1 MMEYNFYRLNKF
13 DIIFLFENLESLT
26 LSTKTKLIINKDNII
41 DDLRNRLTDSEIDKL
56 SNISLNVSISDKLT
70 KLPIENRTNLLSGI
84 IQMSSESIEDIV
96 TIIKTFRNTVAK
108 IGLKDSREIYTA
120 FYKHILKD
128 KITVFSI
135 LEKSLQSND
144 IDEVLT
150 RSPIK
155 TIYDIWLLVKK
166 SRVTAIAT
174 NILYNALKIDDESIR
189 DFLIQSIQIM
199 NGSGNDGVIHIIKQ
213 VEDTG
218 LAEYDVPETN
228 IPDIDIP
235 SEDISENINI
245 IGDNLFSDRPQFIH
259 DLKNEIV
266 KLDTD
271 SIMRYVG
278 HQDHISYS
286 INPQSLGYLISNNDF
301 LIAKVNIRDM
311 GMYTIVKYEG
321 ILYLLF
327 ELGGNTIQGI
337 SFPVEAGGERKI
349 LAIPVDTNVTYSIK
363 EPSIE

>member
-41 DDLRNRLTDSEIDKL
+41 DDLRNHLTDSEIDKL
-56 SNISLNVSISDKLT
+56 S
-70 KLPIENRTNLLSGI
+70 IENRTNLLSSV

-96 TIIKTFRNTVAK
+96 TIIKTFRNTVSK
-108 IGLKDSREIYTA
+108 IGPKDSREIYNA
-120 FYKHILKD
+120 FYKYVLKD
-128 KITVFSI
+128 KITMFSI
-135 LEKSLQSND
+135 LQKSLQSND
-144 IDEVLT
+144 VDEVLS
-150 RSPIK
+150 RSPVK
-155 TIYDIWLLVKK
+155 TIYSLWL
-166 SRVTAIAT
+166 STTNAHVTAIAT
-174 NILYNALKIDDESIR
+174 NMLYNALDIDDESIR
-189 DFLIQSIQIM
+189 DFLIHSMQIM
-199 NGSGNDGVIHIIKQ
+199 NDYDTDDIVHIIKQ
-213 VEDTG
+213 AEDSG
-218 LAEYDVPETN
+218 LVEYDVPEADTDIK
-228 IPDIDIP
+228 IPV
-235 SEDISENINI
+235 EDVSENINI

-271 SIMRYVG
+271 SIIRYVG
-278 HQDHISYS
+278 HQDHISYTV
-286 INPQSLGYLISNNDF
+286 NPQSLGYLIDNKDF

-321 ILYLLF
+321 VLYLLF

-349 LAIPVDTNVTYSIK
+349 LAIPVDTNVKYSIK

>member
-1 MMEYNFYRLNKF
+1 MMEYNFYNLDKF
-13 DIIFLFENLESLT
+13 DIIFLFENLESLN

-41 DDLRNRLTDSEIDKL
+41 NNLGNELSDSEISYL

-70 KLPIENRTNLLSGI
+70 KLPIENRVQLLSPI
-84 IQMSSESIEDIV
+84 ISMRSESIEDIV
-96 TIIKTFRNTVAK
+96 TVIKAFRNLVR
-108 IGLKDSREIYTA
+108 GLGDKESYELYNA
-120 FYKHILKD
+120 FYKHILKN
-128 KITVFSI
+128 KITVYSI
-135 LEKSLQSND
+135 LQKALPS
-144 IDEVLT
+144 IDEEVSLF

-155 TIYDIWLLVKK
+155 TIYQLWL
-166 SRVTAIAT
+166 SRINAHVIAIAT
-174 NILYNALKIDDESIR
+174 NMLYNALKIDEEEIR
-189 DFLIQSIQIM
+189 EFLIHSIQVLTDY
-199 NGSGNDGVIHIIKQ
+199 GSEDILHILKQ
-213 VEDTG
+213 VEDSG
-218 LAEYDVPETN
+218 LAEYDVPEIN
-228 IPDIDIP
+228 ISDVDIS

-278 HQDHISYS
+278 HQDHISYTV
-286 INPQSLGYLISNNDF
+286 NPQSLGYLIDNKDF
-301 LIAKVNIRDM
+301 LIAKVNIKDM

-349 LAIPVDTNVTYSIK
+349 LAIPLDTNVKYSIK

>member
-13 DIIFLFENLESLT
+13 DIIFLFDNLESLT

-41 DDLRNRLTDSEIDKL
+41 DDLRNHLTDSEIDKL
-56 SNISLNVSISDKLT
+56 SNTSLNVSISDKLT
-70 KLPIENRTNLLSGI
+70 KLPIENRTNLLSNV

-96 TIIKTFRNTVAK
+96 TIIKTFRNIVSK
-108 IGLKDSREIYTA
+108 IGPKDSREIYNA
-120 FYKHILKD
+120 FYKHVLKD

-135 LEKSLQSND
+135 LQKSLQSND
-144 IDEVLT
+144 VDEVLA
-150 RSPIK
+150 RSPIN
-155 TIYDIWLLVKK
+155 TIYSLWL
-166 SRVTAIAT
+166 STTNAHVTAITT
-174 NILYNALKIDDESIR
+174 NMLYNALDIDDESIR
-189 DFLIQSIQIM
+189 DFLIHSMQIM
-199 NGSGNDGVIHIIKQ
+199 NDYGIDDIVNIIKQ
-213 VEDTG
+213 VEDSG
-218 LAEYDVPETN
+218 LVEYDVPEADTDIK
-228 IPDIDIP
+228 IPV
-235 SEDISENINI
+235 EDVSENINI

-271 SIMRYVG
+271 SIIRYIG
-278 HQDHISYS
+278 HQDHISYTV
-286 INPQSLGYLISNNDF
+286 NPQSLGYLIDNEDF

-321 ILYLLF
+321 VLYLLF

-337 SFPVEAGGERKI
+337 SFPVDAGGERKI
-349 LAIPVDTNVTYSIK
+349 LAIPVDINVKYSIK

>member
-1 MMEYNFYRLNKF
+1 MEYDFYKLDKF

-41 DDLRNRLTDSEIDKL
+41 NNLGNELSDSEISYL

-70 KLPIENRTNLLSGI
+70 KLPIENRVQLLSSI
-84 IQMSSESIEDIV
+84 ISMRSESIEDIV
-96 TIIKTFRNTVAK
+96 TIIKAFRNLVR
-108 IGLKDSREIYTA
+108 GLGDKESYELYNA
-120 FYKHILKD
+120 FYKHILKN
-128 KITVFSI
+128 KITVYSI
-135 LEKSLQSND
+135 LQKSLQSND
-144 IDEVLT
+144 VDEVLT
-150 RSPIK
+150 RSPIE
-155 TIYDIWLLVKK
+155 TIYSLWL
-166 SRVTAIAT
+166 STTNAHVTAIAT
-174 NILYNALKIDDESIR
+174 NMMYNALDIDNESIR
-189 DFLIQSIQIM
+189 DLLIHSMQIM
-199 NGSGNDGVIHIIKQ
+199 NDYGTDDIVHIIKQ
-213 VEDTG
+213 VEDSG
-218 LAEYDVPETN
+218 LVEYDVPEADTDIK
-228 IPDIDIP
+228 IPV
-235 SEDISENINI
+235 EDVSENINI

-278 HQDHISYS
+278 HQDHISYTV
-286 INPQSLGYLISNNDF
+286 NPQSLGYLIDNKDF

-321 ILYLLF
+321 VLYLLF

-337 SFPVEAGGERKI
+337 SFPVDAGGERKI
-349 LAIPVDTNVTYSIK
+349 LAIPVDTNVKYSIK

>member
-1 MMEYNFYRLNKF
+1 MEYNFYNLDKF

-41 DDLRNRLTDSEIDKL
+41 NNLGNELSDSEISYL

-70 KLPIENRTNLLSGI
+70 KLPIENRTNLLSSI
-84 IQMSSESIEDIV
+84 IQMSSESIEDVV
-96 TIIKTFRNTVAK
+96 TIIKTFRNIVSK
-108 IGLKDSREIYTA
+108 IGDKDSREVYNA
-120 FYKHILKD
+120 FYKHILKN

-135 LEKSLQSND
+135 LQKSLQSDD
-144 IDEVLT
+144 IDDILS

-155 TIYDIWLLVKK
+155 TIYDLWILTKNAHVI
-166 SRVTAIAT
+166 AIAT
-174 NILYNALKIDDESIR
+174 NMLYNALQIDDESIR

-199 NGSGNDGVIHIIKQ
+199 NDYGTDGIVDIIKQ
-213 VEDTG
+213 VEESG
-218 LAEYDVPETN
+218 LVEYDVPETN
-228 IPDIDIP
+228 ISDVDIS

-271 SIMRYVG
+271 SIMRYIG

-286 INPQSLGYLISNNDF
+286 INPQSLGYLIDNNDF

-349 LAIPVDTNVTYSIK
+349 LAIPVDTNVKYSIK

>member
-1 MMEYNFYRLNKF
+1 MEYNFYRLNKF

-41 DDLRNRLTDSEIDKL
+41 DDLRNKLTDSEIDKL
-56 SNISLNVSISDKLT
+56 SNISLNVSISNKLT

-96 TIIKTFRNTVAK
+96 TIIKTFRNTVSK
-108 IGLKDSREIYTA
+108 IGPKDSREIYNA
-120 FYKHILKD
+120 FYKHVLKD

-135 LEKSLQSND
+135 LQKSLQSND
-144 IDEVLT
+144 VDEVLT

-155 TIYDIWLLVKK
+155 TIYSLWL
-166 SRVTAIAT
+166 STTNAHVTAIAT
-174 NILYNALKIDDESIR
+174 NMLYNALDIDDESIR
-189 DFLIQSIQIM
+189 DFLIHSMQIM
-199 NGSGNDGVIHIIKQ
+199 NDYGTDDIVNIIKQ
-213 VEDTG
+213 VEDSG
-218 LAEYDVPETN
+218 LVEYNVPETN
-228 IPDIDIP
+228 TTDIDIP
-235 SEDISENINI
+235 VGDVSENINI

-278 HQDHISYS
+278 HQDHISYTV
-286 INPQSLGYLISNNDF
+286 NPQSLGYLIDNKDF

-321 ILYLLF
+321 VLYLLF

-337 SFPVEAGGERKI
+337 SFPVDAGGERKI
-349 LAIPVDTNVTYSIK
+349 LAIPVDTNVKYSIK

>member
-13 DIIFLFENLESLT
+13 DIIFLFDNLESLT

-41 DDLRNRLTDSEIDKL
+41 DDLRNHLTDSEIDKL
-56 SNISLNVSISDKLT
+56 LNTSLNVSISDKLT
-70 KLPIENRTNLLSGI
+70 KLLIENRTNLLSMI
-84 IQMSSESIEDIV
+84 IPMSSESIEDIV
-96 TIIKTFRNTVAK
+96 TIIKTFRNTVSK
-108 IGLKDSREIYTA
+108 IGPKDSREIYNA
-120 FYKHILKD
+120 FYKHVLKD

-135 LEKSLQSND
+135 LQKSLQSND
-144 IDEVLT
+144 VDEVLT
-150 RSPIK
+150 RSPIN
-155 TIYDIWLLVKK
+155 TIYSLWL
-166 SRVTAIAT
+166 STTNAHVTAIAT
-174 NILYNALKIDDESIR
+174 NMLYNALDIDDESIR
-189 DFLIQSIQIM
+189 DFLIHSMQIM
-199 NGSGNDGVIHIIKQ
+199 NDYGTDDIVHIIKQ
-213 VEDTG
+213 VEDSG
-218 LAEYDVPETN
+218 LVEYDVPEADTDIK
-228 IPDIDIP
+228 IPV
-235 SEDISENINI
+235 EDVSENINI
-245 IGDNLFSDRPQFIH
+245 IGDNLFSDRPQFIY

-278 HQDHISYS
+278 HQDHISYTV
-286 INPQSLGYLISNNDF
+286 NPQSLGYLIDNKDF

-337 SFPVEAGGERKI
+337 SFPVDAGGERKI
-349 LAIPVDTNVTYSIK
+349 LAIPVDTNVKYSIK

>member
-13 DIIFLFENLESLT
+13 DIIFLFDNLESLT

-41 DDLRNRLTDSEIDKL
+41 DDLRNSLTDSEIEQITNTS
-56 SNISLNVSISDKLT
+56 SNISISDKLL
-70 KLPIENRTNLLSGI
+70 KLPIESRVNLLSSI
-84 IQMSSESIEDIV
+84 ISMSSESIEDIV
-96 TIIKTFRNTVAK
+96 IIIKTFRNTVSK
-108 IGLKDSREIYTA
+108 IGPKDSREIYNA
-120 FYKHILKD
+120 FYKHVLKD

-135 LEKSLQSND
+135 LQKSLQSND
-144 IDEVLT
+144 VDEVLT

-155 TIYDIWLLVKK
+155 TIYSLWLTTTNAH
-166 SRVTAIAT
+166 VTAIAT
-174 NILYNALKIDDESIR
+174 NMLYNALDIDDESIR
-189 DFLIQSIQIM
+189 DFLIHSMQIM
-199 NGSGNDGVIHIIKQ
+199 NDYGTDDIVHIIKQ
-213 VEDTG
+213 VEDSG
-218 LAEYDVPETN
+218 LVEYDVPEA
-228 IPDIDIP
+228 DIDIKIP
-235 SEDISENINI
+235 VEDVSENINI
-245 IGDNLFSDRPQFIH
+245 IGDNLFSDKPQFIH

-271 SIMRYVG
+271 SIIRYIG

-286 INPQSLGYLISNNDF
+286 VNPQSLGYLIDNKDF

-311 GMYTIVKYEG
+311 GMYTIIKYEG
-321 ILYLLF
+321 VLYLLF

-337 SFPVEAGGERKI
+337 SFPVDAGGERKI

>member
-13 DIIFLFENLESLT
+13 DIIFLFDNLESLT
-26 LSTKTKLIINKDNII
+26 LPTKTKLIINKDNII
-41 DDLRNRLTDSEIDKL
+41 DDLRNHLTDSEIDKL
-56 SNISLNVSISDKLT
+56 SNTSLNVLISDKLT
-70 KLPIENRTNLLSGI
+70 KLPIENRTNLLSSV

-96 TIIKTFRNTVAK
+96 TIIKTFRNIVSK
-108 IGLKDSREIYTA
+108 IGPKDSREIYNA
-120 FYKHILKD
+120 FYKHVLKD

-135 LEKSLQSND
+135 LQKSLQSND
-144 IDEVLT
+144 VDEVLT

-155 TIYDIWLLVKK
+155 TIYSLWL
-166 SRVTAIAT
+166 STTNAHVTAIAT
-174 NILYNALKIDDESIR
+174 NMLYNALDIDDESIR
-189 DFLIQSIQIM
+189 DFLIHSMQIM
-199 NGSGNDGVIHIIKQ
+199 NDYGTDDIVNIIKQ
-213 VEDTG
+213 VEDSG
-218 LAEYDVPETN
+218 LVEYDVPEADTDIK
-228 IPDIDIP
+228 IPV
-235 SEDISENINI
+235 EDVSENINI

-278 HQDHISYS
+278 HQDHISYTV
-286 INPQSLGYLISNNDF
+286 NPQSLGYLIDNEDF

-321 ILYLLF
+321 VLYLLF

-337 SFPVEAGGERKI
+337 SFPVDAGGERKI
-349 LAIPVDTNVTYSIK
+349 LAIPVDTNVKYSIK

>member
-1 MMEYNFYRLNKF
+1 MEYDFYNLDKF

-41 DDLRNRLTDSEIDKL
+41 NNLGNELSDSEISYL

-70 KLPIENRTNLLSGI
+70 KLPIENRVQLLSPI
-84 IQMSSESIEDIV
+84 ISMRSESIEDIV
-96 TIIKTFRNTVAK
+96 IIIKAFRNLVR
-108 IGLKDSREIYTA
+108 GLGDKESYELYNA
-120 FYKHILKD
+120 FYKHILKN
-128 KITVFSI
+128 KITVYSI
-135 LEKSLQSND
+135 LQKALPSTDEEASLF
-144 IDEVLT
+144 

-155 TIYDIWLLVKK
+155 TIYQLWI
-166 SRVTAIAT
+166 SRINAHVIAIAT
-174 NILYNALKIDDESIR
+174 NMLYNALKIDEEEIR
-189 DFLIQSIQIM
+189 EFLIHSMQVLADYGTDDI
-199 NGSGNDGVIHIIKQ
+199 VHIIKQ
-213 VEDTG
+213 VEDSG
-218 LAEYDVPETN
+218 LIEYDVPEADTDIK
-228 IPDIDIP
+228 IPV
-235 SEDISENINI
+235 EDVSENINI

-286 INPQSLGYLISNNDF
+286 INPQSLGYLINNKDF

>member
-41 DDLRNRLTDSEIDKL
+41 DDLRNHLTDSEIEQITNT
-56 SNISLNVSISDKLT
+56 SSNVSISDKLL
-70 KLPIENRTNLLSGI
+70 KLPIENRVNLLSSI
-84 IQMSSESIEDIV
+84 ISMSSESIEDIV
-96 TIIKTFRNTVAK
+96 TIIKTFRNLVRNLEPK
-108 IGLKDSREIYTA
+108 GSREVYNA
-120 FYKHILKD
+120 FYKHVLKD
-128 KITVFSI
+128 KISVFSI
-135 LEKSLQSND
+135 LQKSLQSND
-144 IDEVLT
+144 VDEVLT
-150 RSPIK
+150 RSPIN
-155 TIYDIWLLVKK
+155 TIYSLWL
-166 SRVTAIAT
+166 STTNAHVTAIAT
-174 NILYNALKIDDESIR
+174 NMLYNALDIDDESIR
-189 DFLIQSIQIM
+189 DFLIHSMQIM
-199 NGSGNDGVIHIIKQ
+199 NDYGTDDIVYIIKQ
-213 VEDTG
+213 VEDSG
-218 LAEYDVPETN
+218 LVEYDVPEADTDIK
-228 IPDIDIP
+228 IPI
-235 SEDISENINI
+235 EDVSENINI

-278 HQDHISYS
+278 HQDHISYTV
-286 INPQSLGYLISNNDF
+286 NPQSLGYLIDNKDF

-337 SFPVEAGGERKI
+337 SFPVDAGGDRKI
-349 LAIPVDTNVTYSIK
+349 LAIPVDTNVKYSIK

>member
-41 DDLRNRLTDSEIDKL
+41 DDLRNKLTDSEIDKL

-70 KLPIENRTNLLSGI
+70 KLPTENRTNLLSGI

-135 LEKSLQSND
+135 LQKSLQSND
-144 IDEVLT
+144 VDEVLT
-150 RSPIK
+150 RSPIE
-155 TIYDIWLLVKK
+155 TIYSLWL
-166 SRVTAIAT
+166 STTNAHVTAIAT
-174 NILYNALKIDDESIR
+174 NMLYNVLDIDDESIR
-189 DFLIQSIQIM
+189 DFLIQSMQIM
-199 NGSGNDGVIHIIKQ
+199 NDYGTDDIVHIIKQ
-213 VEDTG
+213 VEDSG
-218 LAEYDVPETN
+218 LVEYDVPEADTDIK
-228 IPDIDIP
+228 IPV
-235 SEDISENINI
+235 EDVSENINI

-278 HQDHISYS
+278 HQDHISYTV
-286 INPQSLGYLISNNDF
+286 NPQSLGYLIDNKDF

-321 ILYLLF
+321 VLYLLF

-337 SFPVEAGGERKI
+337 SFPVDTGGDRKI
-349 LAIPVDTNVTYSIK
+349 LAIPVDTNVKYSIK

>member
-1 MMEYNFYRLNKF
+1 MMEYNFYNLDKF

-41 DDLRNRLTDSEIDKL
+41 NNLGNELSDSEISYL
-56 SNISLNVSISDKLT
+56 SNISLNISISDKLT
-70 KLPIENRTNLLSGI
+70 KLPIENRVQLLSPI
-84 IQMSSESIEDIV
+84 ISMRTESIEDIV
-96 TIIKTFRNTVAK
+96 TIIKAFRNMVR
-108 IGLKDSREIYTA
+108 GLGDKESYELYNA
-120 FYKHILKD
+120 FYKHILKN
-128 KITVFSI
+128 KITVYSI
-135 LEKSLQSND
+135 LQKASSTDDEESLF
-144 IDEVLT
+144 I
-150 RSPIK
+150 SPIK
-155 TIYDIWLLVKK
+155 TIYQLWL
-166 SRVTAIAT
+166 SRINAHVLAIAT
-174 NILYNALKIDDESIR
+174 NMLYNALKIDDEEIR
-189 DFLIQSIQIM
+189 EFLIHSIQVLTDYCSEDIL
-199 NGSGNDGVIHIIKQ
+199 HILKQ
-213 VEDTG
+213 VEDSG

-228 IPDIDIP
+228 TIDVDIP

-278 HQDHISYS
+278 HQDHISYTV
-286 INPQSLGYLISNNDF
+286 NPQSLGYLIDNKDF

-337 SFPVEAGGERKI
+337 SFPVDAGGERKI
-349 LAIPVDTNVTYSIK
+349 LAIPVDTNVKYSIK

>member
-41 DDLRNRLTDSEIDKL
+41 DDLRNKLTDSEIDKL

-96 TIIKTFRNTVAK
+96 TIIKTFRNTVSK

-135 LEKSLQSND
+135 LQKSLQSND
-144 IDEVLT
+144 VDEVLT
-150 RSPIK
+150 RSPIE
-155 TIYDIWLLVKK
+155 TIYSLWL
-166 SRVTAIAT
+166 STTNAHVTAIAT
-174 NILYNALKIDDESIR
+174 NMLYNALDIDDESIR
-189 DFLIQSIQIM
+189 DFLIHSMQIM
-199 NGSGNDGVIHIIKQ
+199 NDYGTDDIVNIIKQ
-213 VEDTG
+213 VEDSG
-218 LAEYDVPETN
+218 LVEYDVPEADTDIK
-228 IPDIDIP
+228 IPV
-235 SEDISENINI
+235 EDVSENINI
-245 IGDNLFSDRPQFIH
+245 IGDNLFSDRSQFIH

-278 HQDHISYS
+278 HQDHISYTV
-286 INPQSLGYLISNNDF
+286 NPQSLGYLIDNEDF

-321 ILYLLF
+321 VLYLLF

-337 SFPVEAGGERKI
+337 SFPVDAGGERKI
-349 LAIPVDTNVTYSIK
+349 LAVSVDTNVKYSIK

>member
-1 MMEYNFYRLNKF
+1 MMEYDFYKLDKF

-41 DDLRNRLTDSEIDKL
+41 NNLGNELSDSEISYL

-70 KLPIENRTNLLSGI
+70 KLPIENRVQLLSSI
-84 IQMSSESIEDIV
+84 ISMRSESIEDIV
-96 TIIKTFRNTVAK
+96 TIIKAFRNLVR
-108 IGLKDSREIYTA
+108 GLGDKESYELYNA
-120 FYKHILKD
+120 FYKHILKN
-128 KITVFSI
+128 KITVYSI
-135 LEKSLQSND
+135 LQKSLQSND
-144 IDEVLT
+144 VDEVLT
-150 RSPIK
+150 RSPIE
-155 TIYDIWLLVKK
+155 TIYSLWL
-166 SRVTAIAT
+166 STTNAHVTAIAT
-174 NILYNALKIDDESIR
+174 NMMYNALDIDNESIR
-189 DFLIQSIQIM
+189 DLLIHSMQIM
-199 NGSGNDGVIHIIKQ
+199 NDYGTDDIVHIIKQ
-213 VEDTG
+213 VEDSG
-218 LAEYDVPETN
+218 LVEYDVPEADTDIK
-228 IPDIDIP
+228 IPV
-235 SEDISENINI
+235 EDVSENINI

-278 HQDHISYS
+278 HQDHISYTV
-286 INPQSLGYLISNNDF
+286 NPQSLGYLIDNKDF

-321 ILYLLF
+321 VLYLLF

-337 SFPVEAGGERKI
+337 SFPVDAGGERKI
-349 LAIPVDTNVTYSIK
+349 LAIPVDTNVKYSIK

>member
-13 DIIFLFENLESLT
+13 DIIFLFDNLESLT
-26 LSTKTKLIINKDNII
+26 LPTKTKLIINKDNII
-41 DDLRNRLTDSEIDKL
+41 DDLRNHLTDSEIDKL
-56 SNISLNVSISDKLT
+56 SNTSLNVSISDKLI
-70 KLPIENRTNLLSGI
+70 KLPIENRTNLLSMI
-84 IQMSSESIEDIV
+84 IPMRSESIEDIV
-96 TIIKTFRNTVAK
+96 TIIKTFRNIVSK
-108 IGLKDSREIYTA
+108 IGSKDSREIYNA
-120 FYKHILKD
+120 FYKHVLKD

-135 LEKSLQSND
+135 LQKSLQSND
-144 IDEVLT
+144 VDEVLT

-155 TIYDIWLLVKK
+155 TIYSLWL
-166 SRVTAIAT
+166 STTNAHVTAITT
-174 NILYNALKIDDESIR
+174 NMLYNALDIDDESIR
-189 DFLIQSIQIM
+189 DFLIHSMQIM
-199 NGSGNDGVIHIIKQ
+199 NDYGTDDIVNIIKQ
-213 VEDTG
+213 VEDSG
-218 LAEYDVPETN
+218 LVEYDVPEADTDIK
-228 IPDIDIP
+228 IPV
-235 SEDISENINI
+235 EDVSENINI

-271 SIMRYVG
+271 SIMRYIG

-301 LIAKVNIRDM
+301 SIAKVNVRDM
-311 GMYTIVKYEG
+311 GIYTIVKYEG

-337 SFPVEAGGERKI
+337 SFPVDAGGERKI
-349 LAIPVDTNVTYSIK
+349 LAIPVDTNVKYSIK